1 MIHELVAPFI
11 AWLLLPLL
19 IPYGVLIGTV
29 RRFGL
34 RFRHALLA
42 AMLAAAV
49 QHTFEVVFFGHR
61 DQPLSCEHFPCH

>member
-1 MIHELVAPFI
+1 MHWLSAPFI
-11 AWLLLPLL
+11 AWQLVPLL
-19 IPYGVLIGTV
+19 TVYGVLIGTV

-49 QHTFEVVFFGHR
+49 EHTFEVVFFGHR
-61 DQPLSCEHFPCH
+61 DQTLSCENFP